1 MVSLDKDSQCTI
13 MCLED
18 IGCSQEIID
27 QYIKLTR
34 EKDLEGVIKLL
45 SCQKCRLLDKIHG
58 EQKKLDCIDYIIFH
72 LKKELNQ

>member
-1 MVSLDKDSQCTI
+1 MDKENQCTI

-27 QYIKLTR
+27 QYIKLR
-34 EKDLEGVIKLL
+34 KEKDLEGMIKLL
-45 SCQKCRLLDKIHG
+45 LCQKCRLLDKIHG